1 MRFRGLLIAVLVLLV
16 LGSVLYWSNRRKPS
30 ETPTAPSPT
39 PTMLK
44 FDSASVAQ
52 FSLTRKDTAPLTLA
66 KDAAGLWRITT
77 PQSYPADQD
86 AVSALLRSLSNLTA
100 DRVVEDKVADLKP
113 YGLDNPSLT
122 LDVALKDRQDH
133 KLLLGDNTPAGGN
146 VYAMLAGDPRIFTLA
161 SYTKTSIDKGVDDL
175 RDKRLITLQPD
186 KVSRVVLDKKGK
198 TIEFART
205 KDGWQIIKPS
215 PLRADGFAIDEFV
228 RGVTSARMDLSANES
243 ASSAFAQATPLAT
256 VTLTGD
262 QGPQTLTVRKNK
274 DNYFAKSSTI
284 AGVYKVDASAGT
296 VLDKNLD
303 DFRNK
308 KLFDFGFQPPSKVEL
323 RWGNNA
329 LFLTHSGND
338 WWSNGKKM
346 DGVAVG
352 TLIDRLRDLTG
363 TGFPTSGFSA
373 PAIEATVTSNDGKQT
388 VKVLIDTSGIAKRDN
403 EPALYQLDAS
413 TATDLT
419 NAVNA
424 IKPMGTAK

>member
-16 LGSVLYWSNRRKPS
+16 LGGVLYWSNHRKAP

-52 FSLTRKDTAPLTLA
+52 FSLTRKDAAPLRLE
-66 KDAAGLWRITT
+66 KDSAGLWRITA
-77 PQSYPADQD
+77 PESYPADQD
-86 AVSALLRSLSNLTA
+86 AVSALLGSLSNLAA

-133 KLLLGDNTPAGGN
+133 KLLLGDDTPAGGN
-146 VYAMLAGDPRIFTLA
+146 VYAMLAPDPRIFTLA
-161 SYTKTSIDKGVDDL
+161 SYTKTSIDKGIDDL

-198 TIEFART
+198 IIEFARI

-228 RGVTSARMDLSANES
+228 RGITSARMDLSGNQTV
-243 ASSAFAQATPLAT
+243 SSAFARATPLAT

-262 QGPQTLTVRKNK
+262 QGPQTLTVRKNR
-274 DNYFAKSSTI
+274 DNYFAKSSVI
-284 AGVYKVDASAGT
+284 DGVYRVDASAGT
-296 VLDKNLD
+296 AFDKNLE

-308 KLFDFGFQPPSKVEL
+308 KLFDFGFQPPAKVEL
-323 RWGNNA
+323 HWGNNA

-346 DGVAVG
+346 DGVAVD
-352 TLIDRLRDLTG
+352 TLIDKLRALTG
-363 TGFPTSGFSA
+363 TGFPSSGFSA

-388 VKVLIDTSGIAKRDN
+388 VKVLIDKSGIAKRDS

-419 NAVNA
+419 NAANA
-424 IKPMGTAK
+424 IKSIDTAK